1 MPDFDTLVKKY
12 THREKS
18 ALVDSIAL
26 GLSWADE
33 VSVGLGLMEDAGL
46 LADVLDHI
54 STALPFV
61 VVIVQEG
68 GKVLFKKKTREAGVQ
83 DAGYRLMKSGAAM
96 GAGAAVAAAGM
107 AGAALPVAV
116 TVRLLIDRVR
126 SRKFTGLRVAQRI
139 QRVQSLRSRRERQ
152 LRLMPSYL
160 SALGA

>member
-1 MPDFDTLVKKY
+1 
-12 THREKS
+12 
-18 ALVDSIAL
+18 
-26 GLSWADE
+26 
-33 VSVGLGLMEDAGL
+33 
-46 LADVLDHI
+46 
-54 STALPFV
+54 
-61 VVIVQEG
+61 
-68 GKVLFKKKTREAGVQ
+68 
-83 DAGYRLMKSGAAM
+83 MKSGASM

-160 SALGA
+160 SALDA